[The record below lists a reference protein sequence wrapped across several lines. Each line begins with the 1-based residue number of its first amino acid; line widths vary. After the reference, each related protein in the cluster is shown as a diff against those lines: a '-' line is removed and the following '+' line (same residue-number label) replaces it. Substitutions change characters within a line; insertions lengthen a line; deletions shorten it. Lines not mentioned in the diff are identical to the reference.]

1 MSEQKPRRKLAAIL
15 AADVVGFSKKMGEN
29 ENRTLKNLK
38 ACRTITDESIEANHG
53 RVFGS
58 AGDSVIAEFASP
70 VDAIVAAV
78 EFQRNLRDRNL
89 EIPPEDQM
97 ELRVGLNLGDV
108 IIEGDNLYGDGV
120 NVAAR
125 LEPLAEPGGIC
136 VSGKFHEE
144 VRRKLDLSFV
154 STGPQEMKNIEDPV
168 HTFNVLLGH
177 EAEGVSQISSA
188 APSSPPVQQQ
198 SANAK
203 PRLIVLPFNNLSN
216 VEDNDFLVDGI
227 VEDLITEFSRINSIE
242 VISRNT
248 AFSFK
253 GKEVNNAQIATEFGI
268 DFIANGSIRSSGN
281 RIRISVELTDPESGS
296 SIWSERYDRTMDD
309 VFEVQDEIVRKV
321 IVTLV
326 GKLEMA
332 GLERAKRK
340 PTENL
345 TSYEYLLRGRDFHH
359 KFSKEGVL
367 SAIEMLDKSIE
378 ADPNNALAYAWRACS
393 IGQGMG
399 QGYLEGNLEDILAE
413 AKSMIQKSLELD
425 ENDFE
430 CHRLLCEINKFFK
443 DFEQAEYYGRK
454 GFEMNPNDPR
464 IVSAYGDLLVLTGR
478 AGEGTDLLIKAYEL
492 DPVGMGAS
500 NADSRLGDVMF
511 GAYMKGDYEQCL
523 EYDKKTGK
531 KKPLAWAAKI
541 ASQQSLNQFK
551 EKEVEL
557 KKFAD
562 VYPQIVLDD
571 EIDKIHIQDASAKQ
585 TLKDLVA

>member
-1 MSEQKPRRKLAAIL
+1 
-15 AADVVGFSKKMGEN
+15 
-29 ENRTLKNLK
+29 
-38 ACRTITDESIEANHG
+38 
-53 RVFGS
+53 
-58 AGDSVIAEFASP
+58 
-70 VDAIVAAV
+70 
-78 EFQRNLRDRNL
+78 
-89 EIPPEDQM
+89 
-97 ELRVGLNLGDV
+97 
-108 IIEGDNLYGDGV
+108 
-120 NVAAR
+120 
-125 LEPLAEPGGIC
+125 
-136 VSGKFHEE
+136 
-144 VRRKLDLSFV
+144 
-154 STGPQEMKNIEDPV
+154 
-168 HTFNVLLGH
+168 
-177 EAEGVSQISSA
+177 
-188 APSSPPVQQQ
+188 
-198 SANAK
+198 
-203 PRLIVLPFNNLSN
+203 
-216 VEDNDFLVDGI
+216 
-227 VEDLITEFSRINSIE
+227 
-242 VISRNT
+242 
-248 AFSFK
+248 
-253 GKEVNNAQIATEFGI
+253 
-268 DFIANGSIRSSGN
+268 
-281 RIRISVELTDPESGS
+281 
-296 SIWSERYDRTMDD
+296 
-309 VFEVQDEIVRKV
+309 
-321 IVTLV
+321 
-326 GKLEMA
+326 
-332 GLERAKRK
+332 
-340 PTENL
+340 
-345 TSYEYLLRGRDFHH
+345 
-359 KFSKEGVL
+359 
-367 SAIEMLDKSIE
+367 
-378 ADPNNALAYAWRACS
+378 
-393 IGQGMG
+393 MG

-413 AKSMIQKSLELD
+413 AKSMIKKSLELD